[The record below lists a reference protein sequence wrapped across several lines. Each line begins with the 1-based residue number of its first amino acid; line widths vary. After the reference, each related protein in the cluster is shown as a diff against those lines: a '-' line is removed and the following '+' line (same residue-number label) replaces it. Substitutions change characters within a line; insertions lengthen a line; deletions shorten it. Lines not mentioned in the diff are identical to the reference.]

1 MRDDMADHTFM
12 KTLVQSLNDIRVLM
26 NDYYT
31 REYVLESLRQCQRG
45 IEKDELKLT
54 ATAIDS
60 KLLLTFDTIK
70 EFLKSIVELML
81 QFNSGSS

>member
-1 MRDDMADHTFM
+1 MADHTFM